1 MLTKDQDKRKLITWG
16 IKKEVMKILKELR
29 KAININVDYCK
40 KELETVRRNQEKL
53 ENLFAELK
61 AVNNAE
67 DQLSDLEE
75 RIMYITQSEQQT
87 ESQMKKVKA
96 I

>member
-1 MLTKDQDKRKLITWG
+1 
-16 IKKEVMKILKELR
+16 MKILKELR